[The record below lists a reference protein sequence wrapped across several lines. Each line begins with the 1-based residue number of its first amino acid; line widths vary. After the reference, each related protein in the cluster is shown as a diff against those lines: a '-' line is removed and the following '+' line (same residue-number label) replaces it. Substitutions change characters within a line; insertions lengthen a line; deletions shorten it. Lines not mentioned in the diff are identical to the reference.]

1 MASCLNIVKA
11 KSDKLVLVRST
22 HFKSA
27 PVSMLNEIVGP
38 NNQNVLSTQ
47 SEEPLVAEG
56 LQTAVTEAAA
66 AAANM
71 SADRSAAP
79 NSSNDCAQVVVVV
92 LCGSLFT
99 VAEGREWLARQTWAT
114 TFFDPQDWVF
124 SADSLTLSY
133 K

>member
-11 KSDKLVLVRST
+11 NTDKLVLVRST

-27 PVSMLNEIVGP
+27 PVSLLNEIVGP
-38 NNQNVLSTQ
+38 NSRNVLSTQ

-56 LQTAVTEAAA
+56 LQMAVTEAAA

-71 SADRSAAP
+71 SAADRSAAP
-79 NSSNDCAQVVVVV
+79 NSSYDCAAVV